1 MTILDGKKTSEAL
14 KQEIAEEVKV
24 LKSQGKKAPHLAAVL
39 VGDDGASLTYV
50 GSKVKACEQV
60 GFASTLVKL
69 PAEITEEA
77 LLEEISKLNAN
88 PDIDGYIVQLP
99 LPKHIDEQKILLAVD
114 PTKDVDGFHPANF
127 GRMALDME
135 AFIPAT
141 PFGIIELLKRY
152 EVPTKGKHVVVV
164 GRSHIVG
171 RPISILLSQ
180 KGTQGNATVTL
191 THSYTPNLA
200 TLTKQADIVVMALG
214 IPEFLKG
221 DMVKEGVTVIDV
233 GITRLKD
240 DTAPK
245 GYRIVGDVKFDEV
258 KEKAAFITPVPGG
271 VGPMT
276 IAMLLKNTLLAY
288 QWNRE

>member
-14 KQEIAEEVKV
+14 KQEIAEEVKQ
-24 LKSQGKKAPHLAAVL
+24 LKTEGKKVPHLAAVL

-60 GFASTLVKL
+60 GFESTLVKL
-69 PAEITEEA
+69 PANISEEA
-77 LLEEISKLNAN
+77 LLQEIEKLNAN
-88 PDIDGYIVQLP
+88 PEINGYIVQLP
-99 LPKHIDEQKILLAVD
+99 LPKHINEQKILLAID

-141 PFGIIELLKRY
+141 PFGIMELLKRY

-180 KGTQGNATVTL
+180 KEAQGNATVTL
-191 THSYTPNLA
+191 THSHTPNLA
-200 TLTKQADIVVMALG
+200 ELTRQADIVVMALG

-240 DTAPK
+240 DSTHK
-245 GYRIVGDVKFDEV
+245 GYRIVGDVAFDEV
-258 KEKAAFITPVPGG
+258 KEKASYITPVPGG

-288 QWNRE
+288 KWYR